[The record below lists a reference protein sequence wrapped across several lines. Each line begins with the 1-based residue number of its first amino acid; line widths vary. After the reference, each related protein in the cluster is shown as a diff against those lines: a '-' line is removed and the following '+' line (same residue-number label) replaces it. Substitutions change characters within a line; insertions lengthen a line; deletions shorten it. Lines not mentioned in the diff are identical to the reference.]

1 MADLVQGARRRRAA
15 RLLNHDDARRAA
27 ARALPRGIREYVD
40 GGAEDEVTLARNAR
54 AFRDT
59 AFAPRMATWADRP
72 ELGTTVLG
80 TPVDLPVLTAPCG
93 GMRLVH
99 PDGDIGLAT
108 AAARAG
114 TIHVA
119 SSAAGFTL
127 EDIAAV
133 EGPQWFQLYR
143 FSAQRTMEHLV
154 GRAREAGYSALVA
167 TVDTAVAGYRER
179 DYRNGFSYSMRVN
192 ARNAV
197 KLAPQL
203 MQRPAWLARYLLDG
217 LPFEIPNTA
226 EMTVD
231 GKPMVLTEMTRGG
244 AGSHS
249 PTWTDIDWLRA
260 NWRGPLVVKG
270 LLTASDARRAV
281 DAGADAVIVSNHGGR
296 QLDGA
301 PATLQVLPRIVDE
314 IGGEAEVLLD
324 SGIRRGSDVLKALS
338 LGARAVLVGRL
349 PTWGLAAGGT
359 AGVERVL
366 ELLRTEMVRTMRLM
380 GCRSVADLDP
390 SWLDADTLPTPR
402 TVIPNQEAE
411 VL

>member
-1 MADLVQGARRRRAA
+1 MPEIVDRMRAA
-15 RLLNHDDARRAA
+15 RTAKLLSHTDARRAA

-40 GGAEDEVTLARNAR
+40 GGSEDEVTLGRNVQSFR
-54 AFRDT
+54 DVAFR
-59 AFAPRMATWADRP
+59 PRMATWVPQP
-72 ELGTTVLG
+72 ELATTVLG
-80 TPVDLPVLTAPCG
+80 TRVDMPVLIAPCG

-99 PDGDIGLAT
+99 PDGDIGLAR
-108 AAARAG
+108 AASNAG

-143 FSAQRTMEHLV
+143 FSSHATMEHLMR
-154 GRAREAGYSALVA
+154 RAQAAGYTALVA
-167 TVDTAVAGYRER
+167 TVDTAVSGYRER
-179 DYRNGFSYSMRVN
+179 DFKNGFSYSMRVN
-192 ARNAV
+192 TRNAV

-203 MQRPAWLARYLLDG
+203 LRRPAWLTRYLLDG

-226 EMTVD
+226 GMTVD
-231 GKPMVLTEMTRGG
+231 GKPMVLTEMTRIG
-244 AGSHS
+244 AESHS
-249 PTWTDIDWLRA
+249 PTWNDIDWLRA

-270 LLTASDARRAV
+270 LLTVDDARRAV
-281 DAGADAVIVSNHGGR
+281 AAGADAVIVSNHGGR

-301 PATLQVLPRIVDE
+301 PATLTVLPRIVDA
-314 IGGEAEVLLD
+314 IGADAEVLMD

-349 PTWGLAAGGT
+349 PVWGLAAGGT

-366 ELLRTEMVRTMRLM
+366 EILRSEMVRTMRLM
-380 GCRSVADLDP
+380 GCRSIADLDP
-390 SWLDADTLPTPR
+390 SWLDEDTVPAH
-402 TVIPNQEAE
+402 VKKEAE

>member
-1 MADLVQGARRRRAA
+1 MTLVEQARRRRAA
-15 RLLNHDDARRAA
+15 RLLDAGDAQRAA

-40 GGAEDEVTLARNAR
+40 GGSEGEVTLARNAR
-54 AFRDT
+54 AFRDV
-59 AFAPRMATWADRP
+59 AFAPRMATWVDQP
-72 ELGTTVLG
+72 DLSTKVLG

-108 AAARAG
+108 GAARAG

-119 SSAAGFTL
+119 SSAAGYTL
-127 EDIAAV
+127 EEIAAV

-143 FSAQRTMEHLV
+143 FSSQVTMEHLV
-154 GRAREAGYSALVA
+154 GRAQAAGYSALVA
-167 TVDTAVAGYRER
+167 TVDTAVAGFRPR
-179 DYRNGFSYSMRVN
+179 DYKNGFSYSMRVN

-203 MQRPAWLARYLLDG
+203 LPKPAWLARYVLDG

-226 EMTVD
+226 EVTVD

-249 PTWTDIDWLRA
+249 PTWTDLDWLRA
-260 NWRGPLVVKG
+260 NWPGPLVVKG
-270 LLTASDARRAV
+270 IITPADALRAV

-296 QLDGA
+296 QLDGS
-301 PATLQVLPRIVDE
+301 PATLTALPRIIDAVGDRT
-314 IGGEAEVLLD
+314 EVLLD

-349 PTWGLAAGGT
+349 PAWGLAAAGT

-366 ELLRTEMVRTMRLM
+366 EILRTEMVRTMRLM
-380 GCRSVADLDP
+380 GCRTVADLDP
-390 SWLDADTLPTPR
+390 SWLDVETVAGPR
-402 TVIPNQEAE
+402 TKEVE

>member
-1 MADLVQGARRRRAA
+1 MTLVEQARRRRAA
-15 RLLNHDDARRAA
+15 RLLDAGDAQRAA
-27 ARALPRGIREYVD
+27 ARALPRGIRGYVD
-40 GGAEDEVTLARNAR
+40 GGSEGEVTLARNAR
-54 AFRDT
+54 AFRDV
-59 AFAPRMATWADRP
+59 AFAPRMATWVDQP
-72 ELGTTVLG
+72 DLSTKVLG
-80 TPVDLPVLTAPCG
+80 TPIDLPVLTAPCG

-99 PDGDIGLAT
+99 PDGDLGLAT
-108 AAARAG
+108 GAARAG

-119 SSAAGFTL
+119 SSAAGYTL
-127 EDIAAV
+127 EEIATV

-143 FSAQRTMEHLV
+143 FSSQATMEHLV
-154 GRAREAGYSALVA
+154 GRAEAAGYSALVA
-167 TVDTAVAGYRER
+167 TVDTAVAGFRSR
-179 DYRNGFSYSMRVN
+179 DYKNGFSYSMRVN

-203 MQRPAWLARYLLDG
+203 LPKPAWLARYVLDG

-226 EMTVD
+226 EVTVD

-249 PTWTDIDWLRA
+249 PTWTDLDWLRA
-260 NWRGPLVVKG
+260 NWPGPLVVKG
-270 LLTASDARRAV
+270 IITPADALRAV

-296 QLDGA
+296 QLDGS
-301 PATLQVLPRIVDE
+301 PATLTALPRIVDAV
-314 IGGEAEVLLD
+314 GDRTEVLLD

-349 PTWGLAAGGT
+349 PAWGLAAAGT

-366 ELLRTEMVRTMRLM
+366 EILRTEMVRTMRLM
-380 GCRSVADLDP
+380 GCRTVADLDP
-390 SWLDADTLPTPR
+390 SWLDVETVAGPR
-402 TVIPNQEAE
+402 TKEVE

>member
-1 MADLVQGARRRRAA
+1 MSAIVARARRRRAG
-15 RLLNHDDARRAA
+15 RLLDHTDAQRAA

-40 GGAEDEVTLARNAR
+40 GGSEGEVTLRRNAR
-54 AFRDT
+54 AFEEV
-59 AFAPRMATWADRP
+59 AFAPRMATWVDQP
-72 ELGTTVLG
+72 DLSTTVLG
-80 TPVDLPVLTAPCG
+80 TPVALPVLTAPCG

-108 AAARAG
+108 GASRAG

-119 SSAAGFTL
+119 SSAGGYTL
-127 EDIAAV
+127 EEIAAV

-143 FSAQRTMEHLV
+143 FSSQATMENLV
-154 GRAREAGYSALVA
+154 TRAQAAGYSALVV
-167 TVDTAVAGYRER
+167 TVDTAVAGYRTR
-179 DYRNGFSYSMRVN
+179 DYKNGFSYSMRIN

-203 MQRPAWLARYLLDG
+203 LPKPAWLARYLLDG

-226 EMTVD
+226 GLTVD

-249 PTWTDIDWLRA
+249 PTWTDLDWLRA

-270 LLTASDARRAV
+270 IITAADALRAV
-281 DAGADAVIVSNHGGR
+281 EAGADAVIVSNHGGR
-296 QLDGA
+296 QLDGS
-301 PATLQVLPRIVDE
+301 PATLTALPRVVDAVD
-314 IGGEAEVLLD
+314 GRAEVLLD

-349 PTWGLAAGGT
+349 PAWGLAAAGT
-359 AGVERVL
+359 EGVERVL
-366 ELLRTEMVRTMRLM
+366 EIVATEMVRTMRLM
-380 GCRSVADLDP
+380 GCRSVADLDH
-390 SWLDADTLPTPR
+390 SWLDEQSTAGIR
-402 TVIPNQEAE
+402 RKEVE

>member
-1 MADLVQGARRRRAA
+1 MPTFVERVRRRRAA
-15 RLLNHDDARRAA
+15 RLLDHRDAQRAA

-40 GGAEDEVTLARNAR
+40 GGSEGEVTLERNAR
-54 AFRDT
+54 AFRDV
-59 AFAPRMATWADRP
+59 AFAPRMATWVDQP
-72 ELGTTVLG
+72 DLSTTVLG
-80 TPVDLPVLTAPCG
+80 TRIDLPVLTAPCG

-108 AAARAG
+108 GAARAG
-114 TIHVA
+114 TIHIA
-119 SSAAGFTL
+119 SSAAGYTL
-127 EDIAAV
+127 EEIAAV

-143 FSAQRTMEHLV
+143 FSSQSTMEHLV
-154 GRAREAGYSALVA
+154 DRAQAAGYSALVA
-167 TVDTAVAGYRER
+167 TVDTAVSGYRPR
-179 DYRNGFSYSMRVN
+179 DYKNGFSYSMRVN

-203 MQRPAWLARYLLDG
+203 LPKPAWLARYLLDG

-226 EMTVD
+226 EVTVD
-231 GKPMVLTEMTRGG
+231 GKPMVLTEMTKGG

-249 PTWTDIDWLRA
+249 PTWTDLDWLRA

-270 LLTASDARRAV
+270 IITPADARRAV

-296 QLDGA
+296 QLDGS
-301 PATLQVLPRIVDE
+301 PATLTALPGIIDAV
-314 IGGEAEVLLD
+314 GEQAEVLLD

-349 PTWGLAAGGT
+349 PAWGLAAAGT

-366 ELLRTEMVRTMRLM
+366 EILRTEMIRTMRLM
-380 GCRSVADLDP
+380 GCRAVTDLDP
-390 SWLDADTLPTPR
+390 TWLDEQTVPSHR
-402 TVIPNQEAE
+402 TKE
-411 VL
+411 VNVL

>member
-1 MADLVQGARRRRAA
+1 MTLVEQARRRRAA
-15 RLLNHDDARRAA
+15 RLLDAGDAQRAA

-40 GGAEDEVTLARNAR
+40 GGSEGEVTLARNAR
-54 AFRDT
+54 AFRDV
-59 AFAPRMATWADRP
+59 AFAPRMATWVDQP
-72 ELGTTVLG
+72 DLSTKVLG

-108 AAARAG
+108 GAARAG

-119 SSAAGFTL
+119 SSAAGYTL
-127 EDIAAV
+127 EEIATV

-143 FSAQRTMEHLV
+143 FSSQATMEHLV
-154 GRAREAGYSALVA
+154 GRAEAAGYSALVA
-167 TVDTAVAGYRER
+167 TVDTAVAGFRSR
-179 DYRNGFSYSMRVN
+179 DYKNGFSYSMRVN

-203 MQRPAWLARYLLDG
+203 LPKPAWLARYVLDG

-226 EMTVD
+226 EVTVD

-249 PTWTDIDWLRA
+249 PTWTDLDWLRA
-260 NWRGPLVVKG
+260 NWPGPLVVKG
-270 LLTASDARRAV
+270 IITPADALRAV

-296 QLDGA
+296 QLDGS
-301 PATLQVLPRIVDE
+301 PATLTALPRIVDAV
-314 IGGEAEVLLD
+314 GDRTEVLLD

-349 PTWGLAAGGT
+349 PAWGLAAAGT

-366 ELLRTEMVRTMRLM
+366 EILRTEMVRTMRLM
-380 GCRSVADLDP
+380 GCRTVADLDP
-390 SWLDADTLPTPR
+390 SWLDVETVAGPR
-402 TVIPNQEAE
+402 TKE
-411 VL
+411 VEIL

>member
-1 MADLVQGARRRRAA
+1 MPAFIERVRRRRAA
-15 RLLNHDDARRAA
+15 RLLDHQDAQRAA

-40 GGAEDEVTLARNAR
+40 GGSEGEVTLERNAR
-54 AFRDT
+54 AFRDV
-59 AFAPRMATWADRP
+59 AFAPRMATWVDQP
-72 ELGTTVLG
+72 DLSTTVLG
-80 TPVDLPVLTAPCG
+80 TRIDLPVLTAPCG

-108 AAARAG
+108 GAARAG
-114 TIHVA
+114 TIHIA
-119 SSAAGFTL
+119 SSAAGYTL
-127 EDIAAV
+127 EEIAAV

-143 FSAQRTMEHLV
+143 FSSQSTMEHLV
-154 GRAREAGYSALVA
+154 DRAQAAGYSALVA
-167 TVDTAVAGYRER
+167 TVDTAVSGYRPR
-179 DYRNGFSYSMRVN
+179 DYKNGFSYSMRVN

-203 MQRPAWLARYLLDG
+203 LPKPAWLARYLLDG

-226 EMTVD
+226 EVTVD
-231 GKPMVLTEMTRGG
+231 GKPMVLTEMTKGG

-249 PTWTDIDWLRA
+249 PTWTDLDWLRA

-270 LLTASDARRAV
+270 IITPADARRAV

-296 QLDGA
+296 QLDGS
-301 PATLQVLPRIVDE
+301 PATLTALPGIIDAV
-314 IGGEAEVLLD
+314 GEQAEVLLD

-349 PTWGLAAGGT
+349 PAWGLAAAGT

-366 ELLRTEMVRTMRLM
+366 EILRTEMIRTMRLM
-380 GCRSVADLDP
+380 GCRAVTDLDP
-390 SWLDADTLPTPR
+390 TWLDEQTVPSHR
-402 TVIPNQEAE
+402 TKE
-411 VL
+411 VNVL

>member
-1 MADLVQGARRRRAA
+1 MSALEKARRARLA
-15 RLLNHDDARRAA
+15 RLLNHEDARRAA
-27 ARALPRGIREYVD
+27 ARALPRGIREYIE
-40 GGAEDEVTLARNAR
+40 GGAEDEVTLRRNAK
-54 AFRDT
+54 AFRDI
-59 AFAPRMATWADRP
+59 AFRPRMATWVDRP
-72 ELGTTVLG
+72 DLTTTVLG
-80 TPVDLPVLTAPCG
+80 TRIALPVLTAPCG

-108 AAARAG
+108 AASRAG
-114 TIHVA
+114 SIHVA

-127 EDIAAV
+127 EQIAEV
-133 EGPQWFQLYR
+133 QGPQWFQVYR
-143 FSAQRTMEHLV
+143 FSSRSTMEHLV
-154 GRAREAGYSALVA
+154 HRAQAAGYSALVA
-167 TVDTAVAGYRER
+167 TVDTAVSGYRER
-179 DYRNGFSYSMRVN
+179 DFKNGFSYSMRVN

-203 MQRPAWLARYLLDG
+203 VRRPAWLARYVLDG

-226 EMTVD
+226 QITAD
-231 GKPMVLTEMTRGG
+231 GKPMMLTEMTKGG

-249 PTWTDIDWLRA
+249 PTWTDVDWLRA

-270 LLTASDARRAV
+270 LLTAEDARRAV

-301 PATLQVLPRIVDE
+301 PATLHVLPRIVEAVGDT
-314 IGGEAEVLLD
+314 AEVLMD

-338 LGARAVLVGRL
+338 LGAKAVLVGRL

-366 ELLRTEMVRTMRLM
+366 ELLRSEMVRTMRLM
-380 GCRSVADLDP
+380 GCRSVSELDP
-390 SWLDADTLPTPR
+390 SWLGEDT
-402 TVIPNQEAE
+402 IPLHSNKKE
-411 VL
+411 VKVR

>member
-1 MADLVQGARRRRAA
+1 MSAFVRQARRRRAG
-15 RLLNHDDARRAA
+15 RLLDHTDAQRAA

-40 GGAEDEVTLARNAR
+40 GGSEGEVTLRRNAR
-54 AFRDT
+54 AFEEM
-59 AFAPRMATWADRP
+59 AFAPRMATWVDQP
-72 ELGTTVLG
+72 DLSTTVLG

-108 AAARAG
+108 GASRAG
-114 TIHVA
+114 TIHIA
-119 SSAAGFTL
+119 SSAGGYTL
-127 EDIAAV
+127 EEIAAV

-143 FSAQRTMEHLV
+143 FSSQATMENLV
-154 GRAREAGYSALVA
+154 TRAQAAGYSALVV
-167 TVDTAVAGYRER
+167 TVDTAVSGYRTR
-179 DYRNGFSYSMRVN
+179 DYKNGFSYSMRIN

-203 MQRPAWLARYLLDG
+203 LPKPAWLARYLLDG

-226 EMTVD
+226 GLTVD

-249 PTWTDIDWLRA
+249 PTWTDLDWLRA
-260 NWRGPLVVKG
+260 YWRGPLVVKG
-270 LLTASDARRAV
+270 IITAADALRAV
-281 DAGADAVIVSNHGGR
+281 EAGADAVIVSNHGGR
-296 QLDGA
+296 QLDGS
-301 PATLQVLPRIVDE
+301 PATLTALPRVVDAVD
-314 IGGEAEVLLD
+314 GRAEVLLD

-349 PTWGLAAGGT
+349 PAWGLAAAGT
-359 AGVERVL
+359 EGVERVL
-366 ELLRTEMVRTMRLM
+366 EIVATEMVRTMRLM
-380 GCRSVADLDP
+380 GCRSVADLDH
-390 SWLDADTLPTPR
+390 SWLDEQSTAGIR
-402 TVIPNQEAE
+402 RKEVE

>member
-1 MADLVQGARRRRAA
+1 MTAFVAQVRRRRAA
-15 RLLNHDDARRAA
+15 RLLDHTDAQRAA
-27 ARALPRGIREYVD
+27 TRALPRGIREYVD
-40 GGAEDEVTLARNAR
+40 GGSEGEVTLRRNAR
-54 AFRDT
+54 AFEEV
-59 AFAPRMATWADRP
+59 AFAPRMATWVDRP
-72 ELGTTVLG
+72 DLSTTVLG

-108 AAARAG
+108 GAARAG

-119 SSAAGFTL
+119 SSAGGYTL
-127 EDIAAV
+127 EEIAAV

-143 FSAQRTMEHLV
+143 FSSQATMENLV
-154 GRAREAGYSALVA
+154 GRAQAAGYSALVV
-167 TVDTAVAGYRER
+167 TVDTAVSGYRTR
-179 DYRNGFSYSMRVN
+179 DYKNGFSYTMRVN

-203 MQRPAWLARYLLDG
+203 LPKPAWLARYLLDG

-226 EMTVD
+226 GLTVD

-249 PTWTDIDWLRA
+249 PTWTDLVWLRA

-270 LLTASDARRAV
+270 IITAADAVRAV
-281 DAGADAVIVSNHGGR
+281 EAGADAVIVSNHGGR
-296 QLDGA
+296 QLDGS
-301 PATLQVLPRIVDE
+301 PATLTALPRIVDAVD
-314 IGGEAEVLLD
+314 GRAEVLLD

-349 PTWGLAAGGT
+349 PAWGLAAAGT
-359 AGVERVL
+359 EGVERVL
-366 ELLRTEMVRTMRLM
+366 EILQTEMVRTMRLM
-380 GCRSVADLDP
+380 GCRSVADLDH
-390 SWLDADTLPTPR
+390 SWLDEQSVAGHR
-402 TVIPNQEAE
+402 AKEVE

>member
-1 MADLVQGARRRRAA
+1 MSTLVDKVRRARTA
-15 RLLNHDDARRAA
+15 RLLNHSDARRAA
-27 ARALPRGIREYVD
+27 ARALPRGIREYVE
-40 GGAEDEVTLARNAR
+40 GGSEDEVTLGRNAQ
-54 AFRDT
+54 AFRDV
-59 AFAPRMATWADRP
+59 AFHPRMATWAGQPD
-72 ELGTTVLG
+72 LSTTVLG
-80 TPVDLPVLTAPCG
+80 TRVDIPVLTAPCG

-99 PDGDIGLAT
+99 PDGDIGMAE
-108 AAARAG
+108 AAAGAG
-114 TIHVA
+114 TVHVA
-119 SSAAGFTL
+119 SSAGGFTL

-143 FSAQRTMEHLV
+143 FSSHATMEHLMH
-154 GRAREAGYSALVA
+154 RAQAAGYTALVA
-167 TVDTAVAGYRER
+167 TVDTAVSGYRER
-179 DYRNGFSYSMRVN
+179 DFKNGFSYSMRVN

-203 MQRPAWLARYLLDG
+203 LQRPAWLTRYLLDG

-244 AGSHS
+244 GGSHS
-249 PTWTDIDWLRA
+249 PTWSDIDWLRA

-270 LLTASDARRAV
+270 VLTVDDARRAV

-301 PATLQVLPRIVDE
+301 PASLTVLPRIVE
-314 IGGEAEVLLD
+314 AIGDEAEVLLD

-338 LGARAVLVGRL
+338 LGARAVLAGRL
-349 PTWGLAAGGT
+349 PVWGLAAGGT
-359 AGVERVL
+359 AGAERVL

-380 GCRSVADLDP
+380 GCAAVADLNP
-390 SWLDADTLPTPR
+390 SWLDPA
-402 TVIPNQEAE
+402 TVPQSIPAHPEKEVE